1 MIKVNQSM
9 KTEAEVRSSPIQ
21 PLPIAMTVAGSDS
34 GGGAGI
40 QADLLTFCG
49 LKVFGTSAITCLT
62 AQNPDGVAAIEVMSP
77 AFVLE
82 QIKQVKKY
90 FPLNALKTG
99 MLFDVDI
106 IMAVASFLQEH
117 RKIAAVIDPVMVA
130 TSGAELLHPDAVQ
143 AIKDKLLPLATVT
156 TPNLDEVN
164 VLLGKRPTDRKS
176 MIQAAEDLVN
186 EYQSAALVKGGHM
199 EGEEIV
205 DILYE
210 TDGSVT
216 EINCK
221 RIKGIN
227 THGSGCTLS
236 AAIAAELAKGNQL
249 KQAVEAAHA
258 YLQRGMRSPRCLQ
271 DQSFIG
277 HGG

>member
-49 LKVFGTSAITCLT
+49 LNVFGTSAITCLT
-62 AQNPDGVAAIEVMSP
+62 AQNPDGVAAVEVMSP

-130 TSGAELLHPDAVQ
+130 TSGAELLRPGRSTGH
-143 AIKDKLLPLATVT
+143 K
-156 TPNLDEVN
+156 
-164 VLLGKRPTDRKS
+164 GKPFASSHCNYT
-176 MIQAAEDLVN
+176 Q
-186 EYQSAALVKGGHM
+186 
-199 EGEEIV
+199 
-205 DILYE
+205 
-210 TDGSVT
+210 
-216 EINCK
+216 
-221 RIKGIN
+221 
-227 THGSGCTLS
+227 
-236 AAIAAELAKGNQL
+236 
-249 KQAVEAAHA
+249 
-258 YLQRGMRSPRCLQ
+258 PR
-271 DQSFIG
+271 
-277 HGG
+277 

>member
-1 MIKVNQSM
+1 MRTAS
-9 KTEAEVRSSPIQ
+9 EVGSSNIN
-21 PLPIAMTVAGSDS
+21 PLPVAMTVAGSDS
-34 GGGAGI
+34 GGSAGI
-40 QADLLTFCG
+40 QADLLTFSS

-62 AQNPDGVAAIEVMSP
+62 AQNPDGVTAVEAMNP

-82 QIKQVKKY
+82 QINQVKMY
-90 FPLNALKTG
+90 FSISGLKTG

-106 IMAVASFLQEH
+106 IMAVAGFLQEH
-117 RKIAAVIDPVMVA
+117 RKIAAVVDPVMVA
-130 TSGAELLHPDAVQ
+130 TSGAELLRPDAVQ
-143 AIKDKLLPLATVT
+143 AIKDKLLPLATVI
-156 TPNLDEVN
+156 TPNLDEVR
-164 VLLGKRPTDRKS
+164 VLLGKRPSDRKS
-176 MIQAAEDLVN
+176 MLQAAEDLVSD
-186 EYQSAALVKGGHM
+186 YRCATLVKGGHL

-210 TDGSVT
+210 TDGTVT

-221 RIKGIN
+221 RLKEIN

-236 AAIAAELAKGNQL
+236 AAIAAELAKGKQL

-271 DQSFIG
+271 GQYFIG